1 MRYNP
6 SWVNVVHFSVELVE
20 ECSPLVAFRYHLLQK
35 ERIFM
40 AGDCSF
46 DIVSQFDEQ
55 ELVNAIDQTR
65 REVLTRYDLKDT
77 KTEIVHNKDNI
88 TFVTD
93 SSLTLK
99 NVRDILETKAVR
111 RGLSLKIFKP
121 GKEENAAGG
130 KVRQVI
136 QLQQGLSQELAKQ
149 ISKQIRDEY
158 PKVRP
163 QIQGDAIRVVAKS
176 RDELQA
182 VIALL
187 KQKDYPVA
195 LQYINYRG

>member
-1 MRYNP
+1 MVARRP
-6 SWVNVVHFSVELVE
+6 SEGRRPYSSIALQYQN
-20 ECSPLVAFRYHLLQK
+20 YQK
-35 ERIFM
+35 ERISM

-55 ELVNAIDQTR
+55 ELVNAVDQTR
-65 REVLTRYDLKDT
+65 REVKTRYDLKDT

-88 TFVTD
+88 TILTD

-99 NVRDILETKAVR
+99 NVRDILESKAIR
-111 RGLSLKIFKP
+111 RKLSLKIFKP

-136 QLQQGLSQELAKQ
+136 QLQQGLSQDLAKEM
-149 ISKQIRDEY
+149 SKYIRESY

-163 QIQGDAIRVVAKS
+163 QIQGDAIRVTAKS

-195 LQYINYRG
+195 LQFINYRG

>member
-1 MRYNP
+1 
-6 SWVNVVHFSVELVE
+6 
-20 ECSPLVAFRYHLLQK
+20 
-35 ERIFM
+35 M

-55 ELVNAIDQTR
+55 ELVNALDQTR
-65 REVLTRYDLKDT
+65 REVQTRYDLKDT
-77 KTEIVHNKDNI
+77 KTEIAHGQDTI
-88 TFVTD
+88 TILTD

-99 NVRDILETKAVR
+99 NVRDILESKAIR
-111 RGLSLKIFKP
+111 RQLSLKIFKP
-121 GKEENAAGG
+121 GKEENASGG
-130 KVRQVI
+130 KVRQII
-136 QLQQGLSQELAKQ
+136 QLQQGLSPELAKEM
-149 ISKQIRDEY
+149 SKYIRENF

-163 QIQGDAIRVVAKS
+163 QIQGDAIRVSAKS

-195 LQYINYRG
+195 LQFINYRG

>member
-1 MRYNP
+1 
-6 SWVNVVHFSVELVE
+6 
-20 ECSPLVAFRYHLLQK
+20 
-35 ERIFM
+35 M

-65 REVLTRYDLKDT
+65 REVATRFDLKDT
-77 KTEIVHNKDNI
+77 KTEIIHTKDAI
-88 TFVTD
+88 TIVTD
-93 SSLTLK
+93 SSFTLK
-99 NVRDILETKAVR
+99 SVRDILETKAIR
-111 RGLSLKIFKP
+111 RGLSLKIFKM
-121 GKEENAAGG
+121 GTEENAAGS

-136 QLQQGLSQELAKQ
+136 DLQQGISQDLAKQ
-149 ISKQIRDEY
+149 INKQIRDVY

-163 QIQGDAIRVVAKS
+163 QIQGDSIRVIAKS

>member
-1 MRYNP
+1 MR
-6 SWVNVVHFSVELVE
+6 
-20 ECSPLVAFRYHLLQK
+20 
-35 ERIFM
+35 
-40 AGDCSF
+40 
-46 DIVSQFDEQ
+46 
-55 ELVNAIDQTR
+55 
-65 REVLTRYDLKDT
+65 KDT
-77 KTEIVHNKDNI
+77 KTEIIHNKDNI
-88 TFVTD
+88 TIVTN
-93 SSLTLK
+93 SSLTLR

-121 GKEENAAGG
+121 DKEENAAGG

-136 QLQQGLSQELAKQ
+136 QLQQGISQELAKE
-149 ISKQIRDEY
+149 ISKYIRDNY

-163 QIQGDAIRVVAKS
+163 QIQGDAIRVSAKS

>member
-1 MRYNP
+1 
-6 SWVNVVHFSVELVE
+6 
-20 ECSPLVAFRYHLLQK
+20 
-35 ERIFM
+35 M
-40 AGDCSF
+40 ATDCSF

-65 REVLTRYDLKDT
+65 REVSTRFDLKDT
-77 KTEIVHNKDNI
+77 KTEIVHTKDTI
-88 TFVTD
+88 TIVTD

-99 NVRDILETKAVR
+99 SVRDILETKAVR
-111 RGLSLKIFKP
+111 RGLSLKIFDA
-121 GKEENAAGG
+121 GKEENAAGS

-136 QLQQGLSQELAKQ
+136 QLRQGLSQDLAKQ
-149 ISKQIRDEY
+149 INKHIRDEY

>member
-1 MRYNP
+1 
-6 SWVNVVHFSVELVE
+6 
-20 ECSPLVAFRYHLLQK
+20 
-35 ERIFM
+35 M
-40 AGDCSF
+40 ASDCSF

-65 REVLTRYDLKDT
+65 REVQTRYDLKDT
-77 KTEIVHNKDNI
+77 KTEIAHSKDNI
-88 TFVTD
+88 TILTD

-99 NVRDILETKAVR
+99 SVRDILESKAVR
-111 RGLSLKIFKP
+111 RNLSLKIFKP
-121 GKEENAAGG
+121 GKEENAASS

-136 QLQQGLSQELAKQ
+136 QLQQGLSPELAKE
-149 ISKQIRDEY
+149 ISKAIRDTY

-163 QIQGDAIRVVAKS
+163 QIQGDAVRVIAKS

>member
-1 MRYNP
+1 
-6 SWVNVVHFSVELVE
+6 
-20 ECSPLVAFRYHLLQK
+20 
-35 ERIFM
+35 M

-65 REVLTRYDLKDT
+65 REVSTRFDLKDT
-77 KTEIVHNKDNI
+77 KTEIVHNKDTI
-88 TFVTD
+88 TIVTD

-163 QIQGDAIRVVAKS
+163 QIQADAIRVVAKS

>member
-1 MRYNP
+1 
-6 SWVNVVHFSVELVE
+6 
-20 ECSPLVAFRYHLLQK
+20 
-35 ERIFM
+35 M

-46 DIVSQFDEQ
+46 DVVSQFDEQ
-55 ELVNAIDQTR
+55 ELVNALDQTR
-65 REVLTRYDLKDT
+65 REVQTRYDLKDT

-88 TFVTD
+88 TIVTD
-93 SSLTLK
+93 SEFTLK
-99 NVRDILETKAVR
+99 NVRDILETKAIR

-121 GKEENAAGG
+121 GKEESAAGG
-130 KVRQVI
+130 RVRQVI
-136 QLQQGLSQELAKQ
+136 ALQQGLSQDLAKE
-149 ISKQIRDEY
+149 ISKHIREAY

-182 VIALL
+182 VIAML